1 MLMSIG
7 VVGINTT
14 NRLALTYVHFL
25 NSIRNVVPLPS
36 SECFT

>member
-7 VVGINTT
+7 VVGINTA
-14 NRLALTYVHFL
+14 NRLALAYVHFL